1 MDGCSNCEKTENVI
15 SCDGCQKI
23 LCDKCS
29 ELSPSEIKCMPLKKR
44 KLLFLCNE
52 CEHGFKLIPVLFKK
66 VESLE
71 ETVQKLKDD
80 ANNCTIRSQPV
91 PELTT
96 NTPLSNSELMHEFEN
111 RTKRTK
117 NVMIYNVNEITSRM
131 INERINHDTNEVN
144 NILTTLG
151 ITENPI
157 KIIRLGKATGK
168 PIPLKVIMHTQQ
180 AVTDCL
186 KNRKNLTGTIVR
198 ISADLII
205 LQRQGI
211 KNYMRKLNQRRENG
225 ENDIQIRYI
234 GGVPKILKTPV
245 NASNSSKTNQLL
257 LPKLRGYSH

>member
-1 MDGCSNCEKTENVI
+1 
-15 SCDGCQKI
+15 
-23 LCDKCS
+23 
-29 ELSPSEIKCMPLKKR
+29 MPLKKR
-44 KLLFLCNE
+44 KLLFQCNE

-96 NTPLSNSELMHEFEN
+96 NTPLSNSELMHEFED

-117 NVMIYNVNEITSRM
+117 NVMIYNVNEITSRT

-168 PIPLKVIMHTQQ
+168 PRPLKVIMHTQQ
-180 AVTDCL
+180 AVKDCL
-186 KNRKNLTGTIVR
+186 KNRKNLTESPSSRPTVQENSNNTSID
-198 ISADLII
+198 SNPPSKLLIASTHSSV
-205 LQRQGI
+205 Q
-211 KNYMRKLNQRRENG
+211 KNWCFSNQ
-225 ENDIQIRYI
+225 ENDTLVLLAAAQVNLISDSD
-234 GGVPKILKTPV
+234 KIT
-245 NASNSSKTNQLL
+245 A
-257 LPKLRGYSH
+257 